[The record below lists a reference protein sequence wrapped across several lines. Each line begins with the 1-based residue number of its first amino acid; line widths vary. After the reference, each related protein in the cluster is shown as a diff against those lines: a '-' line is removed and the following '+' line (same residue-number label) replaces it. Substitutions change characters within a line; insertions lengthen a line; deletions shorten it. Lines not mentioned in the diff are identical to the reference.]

1 MLENSYDEMKS
12 LLKKSKM
19 LFEQYSETGRINTVD
34 SIANKIRSSVS
45 NDAIVGGEQEDETDQ
60 EGIKTSKT
68 SKTSSKQQ
76 KYKISGGIFV
86 LHGDTR
92 AEVDNITTDDKSSF
106 QETMD
111 EFVEEVSDLVDFDE
125 LHLYKNSV
133 EWGGKLIDDNITFL
147 YTIGENGGVYISADI
162 VKIDDDFLSIITKL
176 EQYYQKFKSKWAKV
190 LASRKQTSNT
200 EE

>member
-1 MLENSYDEMKS
+1 MIENSYDEMKS
-12 LLKKSKM
+12 LLKKSKL
-19 LFEQYSETGRINTVD
+19 LFEQQADMGRLNAAD
-34 SIANKIRSSVS
+34 SISNKIRNSVS
-45 NDAIVGGEQEDETDQ
+45 DDAAVGGEE
-60 EGIKTSKT
+60 EGEANQQGVKITKS
-68 SKTSSKQQ
+68 SSKQQ

-125 LHLYKNSV
+125 LHLYRNSV

-162 VKIDDDFLSIITKL
+162 VKIDEDFLSIITKL
-176 EQYYQKFKSKWAKV
+176 EQYYQKFKSKWAKM
-190 LASRKQTSNT
+190 LAIRKKTPN
-200 EE
+200 

>member
-1 MLENSYDEMKS
+1 MIENSYDEMKS
-12 LLKKSKM
+12 LLKKSKF
-19 LFEQYSETGRINTVD
+19 LFEQYSDMGRVNTAD
-34 SIANKIRSSVS
+34 SISNKIRSSVS
-45 NDAIVGGEQEDETDQ
+45 SDAMVGGEQEDETNQ
-60 EGIKTSKT
+60 QGVRT

-162 VKIDDDFLSIITKL
+162 VKIDEDFLSIITKL
-176 EQYYQKFKSKWAKV
+176 EQYYQKFKSKWSKM
-190 LASRKQTSNT
+190 LAIRKKTPN
-200 EE
+200 

>member
-1 MLENSYDEMKS
+1 MVENSYDEMKS

-19 LFEQYSETGRINTVD
+19 LFEQYSDMGRINTAD

-45 NDAIVGGEQEDETDQ
+45 DDAVVGGEEQGDANNQ
-60 EGIKTSKT
+60 NPKTLK
-68 SKTSSKQQ
+68 SSGKQQ

-92 AEVDNITTDDKSSF
+92 SEVDNITTDDKSSF

-162 VKIDDDFLSIITKL
+162 VKIDEDFLSIITKL
-176 EQYYQKFKSKWAKV
+176 EQYYQKFKSKWSKM
-190 LASRKQTSNT
+190 LAIRKKTPN
-200 EE
+200 

>member
-1 MLENSYDEMKS
+1 
-12 LLKKSKM
+12 M
-19 LFEQYSETGRINTVD
+19 LFEQYSDMGRINTAD

-45 NDAIVGGEQEDETDQ
+45 DDAVVGGEEQGDANNQ
-60 EGIKTSKT
+60 NPKTLK
-68 SKTSSKQQ
+68 SSGKQQ

-92 AEVDNITTDDKSSF
+92 SEVDNITTDDKSSF

-162 VKIDDDFLSIITKL
+162 VKIDEDFLSIITKL
-176 EQYYQKFKSKWAKV
+176 EQYYQKFKSKWSKM
-190 LASRKQTSNT
+190 LAIRKKTPN
-200 EE
+200 

>member
-1 MLENSYDEMKS
+1 MIENSYDEMKS
-12 LLKKSKM
+12 LLKKSKF
-19 LFEQYSETGRINTVD
+19 LFEQQSDMSRINTAD
-34 SIANKIRSSVS
+34 SISNKIRSSVS
-45 NDAIVGGEQEDETDQ
+45 GDATVGGEQEDETNQ
-60 EGIKTSKT
+60 QGVRTSK
-68 SKTSSKQQ
+68 SSSKQQ

-162 VKIDDDFLSIITKL
+162 VKIDEDFLSIITKL
-176 EQYYQKFKSKWAKV
+176 EQYYQKFKSKWSKM
-190 LASRKQTSNT
+190 LAIRKKTPN
-200 EE
+200 

>member
-45 NDAIVGGEQEDETDQ
+45 DDAIVGGEQEDEANQ
-60 EGIKTSKT
+60 QGVKTSKA
-68 SKTSSKQQ
+68 SSKQQ

-162 VKIDDDFLSIITKL
+162 VKIDEDFLSIITKL
-176 EQYYQKFKSKWAKV
+176 EQYYQKFKSKWSKV
-190 LASRKQTSNT
+190 LAIRKKTPN
-200 EE
+200 

>member
-1 MLENSYDEMKS
+1 MIENSYDEMKS
-12 LLKKSKM
+12 LLKKSKF
-19 LFEQYSETGRINTVD
+19 LFEQYSDMGRVNTAD
-34 SIANKIRSSVS
+34 SISNKIRSSVS
-45 NDAIVGGEQEDETDQ
+45 GDAIVGGEQEGETNQ
-60 EGIKTSKT
+60 QGVRT

-162 VKIDDDFLSIITKL
+162 VKIDEDFLSIITKL
-176 EQYYQKFKSKWAKV
+176 EQYYQKFKSKWSKM
-190 LASRKQTSNT
+190 LAIRKKTPN
-200 EE
+200 

>member
-45 NDAIVGGEQEDETDQ
+45 DDAIVGGEQEDETDQ
-60 EGIKTSKT
+60 EGIKTSKA
-68 SKTSSKQQ
+68 SSKQQ

-162 VKIDDDFLSIITKL
+162 VKIDEDFLSIITKL
-176 EQYYQKFKSKWAKV
+176 EQYYQKFKSKWSKM
-190 LASRKQTSNT
+190 LAIRKKTPN
-200 EE
+200 

>member
-19 LFEQYSETGRINTVD
+19 LFEQYSDMGRINTAD

-45 NDAIVGGEQEDETDQ
+45 DDAVVGGEEQGDAINQNPKT
-60 EGIKTSKT
+60 IK
-68 SKTSSKQQ
+68 SSGKQQ

-92 AEVDNITTDDKSSF
+92 SEVDNITTDDKSSF

-162 VKIDDDFLSIITKL
+162 VKIDEDFLSIITKL
-176 EQYYQKFKSKWAKV
+176 EQYYQKFKSKWSKM
-190 LASRKQTSNT
+190 LAIRKKTPN
-200 EE
+200 

>member
-1 MLENSYDEMKS
+1 MIENSYDEMKS
-12 LLKKSKM
+12 LLKKSKF
-19 LFEQYSETGRINTVD
+19 LFEQYSDMGRINTAD
-34 SIANKIRSSVS
+34 SISNKIRSSVTGDS
-45 NDAIVGGEQEDETDQ
+45 TVGGEQEDETNQ
-60 EGIKTSKT
+60 QGVRTSK
-68 SKTSSKQQ
+68 SSSKQQ

-162 VKIDDDFLSIITKL
+162 VKIDEDFLSIITKL
-176 EQYYQKFKSKWAKV
+176 EQYYQKFKSKWSKM
-190 LASRKQTSNT
+190 LAIRKKTPN
-200 EE
+200 

>member
-1 MLENSYDEMKS
+1 MIENSYDEMKS
-12 LLKKSKM
+12 LLKKSKL
-19 LFEQYSETGRINTVD
+19 LFEQQADMGRLNAAD
-34 SIANKIRSSVS
+34 SISNKIRNSVS
-45 NDAIVGGEQEDETDQ
+45 DDAIVGGEEEGETNQ
-60 EGIKTSKT
+60 QGLKTT
-68 SKTSSKQQ
+68 KTSSKQQ

-162 VKIDDDFLSIITKL
+162 VKIDEDFLSIITKL
-176 EQYYQKFKSKWAKV
+176 EQYYQKFKSKWSKM
-190 LASRKQTSNT
+190 LAIRKKTPN
-200 EE
+200 

>member
-1 MLENSYDEMKS
+1 MIENSYDEMKS
-12 LLKKSKM
+12 LLKKSKF
-19 LFEQYSETGRINTVD
+19 LFEQSSDFGRINTAD
-34 SIANKIRSSVS
+34 SISNKIRSSVS
-45 NDAIVGGEQEDETDQ
+45 GDATVGGEEEDEISQ
-60 EGIKTSKT
+60 QGVRASK
-68 SKTSSKQQ
+68 SSSKQQ

-92 AEVDNITTDDKSSF
+92 SEVDNITTDDKSSF

-162 VKIDDDFLSIITKL
+162 VKIDEDFLSIITKL
-176 EQYYQKFKSKWAKV
+176 EQYYQKFKSKWSKM
-190 LASRKQTSNT
+190 LAIRKKTPN
-200 EE
+200 

>member
-19 LFEQYSETGRINTVD
+19 LFEQYSDMGRINTAD

-45 NDAIVGGEQEDETDQ
+45 DDAVVGGEEQGDANNQNPKT
-60 EGIKTSKT
+60 IK
-68 SKTSSKQQ
+68 SSGKQQ

-92 AEVDNITTDDKSSF
+92 SEVDNITTDDKSSF

-162 VKIDDDFLSIITKL
+162 VKIDEDFLSIITKL
-176 EQYYQKFKSKWAKV
+176 EQYYQKFKSKWSKM
-190 LASRKQTSNT
+190 LAIRKKTPN
-200 EE
+200 

>member
-1 MLENSYDEMKS
+1 MIENSYDEMKS
-12 LLKKSKM
+12 ILKKSKF
-19 LFEQYSETGRINTVD
+19 LFEQSSDFGRINTAD
-34 SIANKIRSSVS
+34 SISNKIRSSVS
-45 NDAIVGGEQEDETDQ
+45 GDATVGGEQEDEINQ
-60 EGIKTSKT
+60 QGVRTSKN
-68 SKTSSKQQ
+68 SSKQQ

-92 AEVDNITTDDKSSF
+92 SEVDNITTDDKSSF

-162 VKIDDDFLSIITKL
+162 VKIDEDFLSIITKL
-176 EQYYQKFKSKWAKV
+176 EQYYQKFKSKWSKM
-190 LASRKQTSNT
+190 LAIRKKTPN
-200 EE
+200 

>member
-1 MLENSYDEMKS
+1 MIENSYDEMKS

-19 LFEQYSETGRINTVD
+19 LFEQFSDSGRLNTAD
-34 SIANKIRSSVS
+34 SISSKIRSSVAMNS
-45 NDAIVGGEQEDETDQ
+45 DDDSQDMGGMNNGKEET
-60 EGIKTSKT
+60 KK
-68 SKTSSKQQ
+68 SSDKQQ

-86 LHGDTR
+86 LHGDSK

-162 VKIDDDFLSIITKL
+162 VKIDEDFLQIITKL
-176 EQYYQKFKSKWAKV
+176 EQYYQKFKSKWSKM
-190 LASRKQTSNT
+190 LAIRKKTPN
-200 EE
+200 

>member
-162 VKIDDDFLSIITKL
+162 VKIDEDFLSIITKL
-176 EQYYQKFKSKWAKV
+176 EQYYQKFKSKWSKV
-190 LASRKQTSNT
+190 LAIRKKTPN
-200 EE
+200 

>member
-45 NDAIVGGEQEDETDQ
+45 DDAIVGGEQEDETDQ

-68 SKTSSKQQ
+68 SSKQQ

-86 LHGDTR
+86 LHGNTR
-92 AEVDNITTDDKSSF
+92 AEVDNITTDDKSTF

-111 EFVEEVSDLVDFDE
+111 EFIEEVSDLVDFDE

-176 EQYYQKFKSKWAKV
+176 EQYYQKFKSKWAKM
-190 LASRKQTSNT
+190 LAIRKITPN
-200 EE
+200 

>member
-1 MLENSYDEMKS
+1 MVENSYDEMKS
-12 LLKKSKM
+12 LLKKSKI
-19 LFEQYSETGRINTVD
+19 LFEQFSDSGRINTAD
-34 SIANKIRSSVS
+34 SISNKIRSSVAMNS
-45 NDAIVGGEQEDETDQ
+45 DGRNQVNRTMGGMNNGEEETQKNSDR
-60 EGIKTSKT
+60 
-68 SKTSSKQQ
+68 QQ

-86 LHGDTR
+86 LHGDSK

-162 VKIDDDFLSIITKL
+162 VKIDEDFLSIITKL
-176 EQYYQKFKSKWAKV
+176 EQYYQKFKSKWSKM
-190 LASRKQTSNT
+190 LAIRKKTPN
-200 EE
+200 

>member
-1 MLENSYDEMKS
+1 MTENSYDEMKS
-12 LLKKSKM
+12 LLKKSKF
-19 LFEQYSETGRINTVD
+19 LFEQQADMGRLNTAD
-34 SIANKIRSSVS
+34 SISNKIRTSVS
-45 NDAIVGGEQEDETDQ
+45 DDAVVGGEQEDETNQ
-60 EGIKTSKT
+60 QGVRTSK
-68 SKTSSKQQ
+68 SSSKQQ

-162 VKIDDDFLSIITKL
+162 VKIDEDFLSIITKL
-176 EQYYQKFKSKWAKV
+176 EQYYQKFKSKWSKM
-190 LASRKQTSNT
+190 LAIRKKTPN
-200 EE
+200 

>member
-45 NDAIVGGEQEDETDQ
+45 DDAIVGGEQEDETNQ
-60 EGIKTSKT
+60 QGVKTSKA
-68 SKTSSKQQ
+68 SSKQQ

-162 VKIDDDFLSIITKL
+162 VKIDEDFLSIITKL
-176 EQYYQKFKSKWAKV
+176 EQYYQKFKSKWSKM
-190 LASRKQTSNT
+190 LAIRKKTPN
-200 EE
+200 

>member
-1 MLENSYDEMKS
+1 MIENSYDEMKS
-12 LLKKSKM
+12 LLKKSKF
-19 LFEQYSETGRINTVD
+19 LFEQSSDIGRLNTAD
-34 SIANKIRSSVS
+34 SISNKIRSSVS
-45 NDAIVGGEQEDETDQ
+45 SDATVGGEQEDETNPQ
-60 EGIKTSKT
+60 GVRVSKN
-68 SKTSSKQQ
+68 SSKQQ

-92 AEVDNITTDDKSSF
+92 SEVDNITTDDKSSF

-162 VKIDDDFLSIITKL
+162 VKIDEDFLSIITKL
-176 EQYYQKFKSKWAKV
+176 EQYYQKFKSKWSKM
-190 LASRKQTSNT
+190 LAIRKKTPN
-200 EE
+200 

>member
-1 MLENSYDEMKS
+1 MIENSYDEMKS
-12 LLKKSKM
+12 LLKKSKF
-19 LFEQYSETGRINTVD
+19 LFEQYSDMGRINTAD
-34 SIANKIRSSVS
+34 SISNKIRSSVTDDS
-45 NDAIVGGEQEDETDQ
+45 TVGGEQEDETNQ
-60 EGIKTSKT
+60 QGVRTSK
-68 SKTSSKQQ
+68 SSSKQQ

-162 VKIDDDFLSIITKL
+162 VKIDEDFLSIITKL
-176 EQYYQKFKSKWAKV
+176 EQYYQKFKSKWSKM
-190 LASRKQTSNT
+190 LAIRKKTPN
-200 EE
+200 

>member
-1 MLENSYDEMKS
+1 MIENSYDEMKS
-12 LLKKSKM
+12 LLKKSKF
-19 LFEQYSETGRINTVD
+19 LFEQSSDFGRINTAD
-34 SIANKIRSSVS
+34 SISNKIRSSVS
-45 NDAIVGGEQEDETDQ
+45 GDATVGGEEEDEINQ
-60 EGIKTSKT
+60 QGVRTSK
-68 SKTSSKQQ
+68 SSSKQQ

-92 AEVDNITTDDKSSF
+92 SEVDNITTDDKSSF

-162 VKIDDDFLSIITKL
+162 VKIDEDFLSIITKL
-176 EQYYQKFKSKWAKV
+176 EQYYQKFKSKWSKM
-190 LASRKQTSNT
+190 LAIRKKTPN
-200 EE
+200 